1 MLFHKRVLLL
11 GQESHATRL
20 VRQALENA
28 GQFVLKEERN
38 SSAALEMARLF
49 QPEILF
55 VAVGENELE
64 WNEVLRQLKT
74 DAAFRA
80 IPIFMLIVSSAG
92 DSVVYNGSLDG
103 YEFSI
108 DPVKIEEVVR
118 SVIEILRTEQP
129 LGTSA

>member
-1 MLFHKRVLLL
+1 M
-11 GQESHATRL
+11 RL
-20 VRQALENA
+20 VRQALQNA
-28 GQFVLKEERN
+28 GQFLLKEEQN

-55 VAVGENELE
+55 VAVAENELD
-64 WNEVLRQLKT
+64 WNEVLRQLRT

-80 IPIFMLIVSSAG
+80 TPIFMLIVSSAG

-108 DPVKIEEVVR
+108 DPVKIDEVVR
-118 SVIEILRTEQP
+118 SVIEILRMEQP
-129 LGTSA
+129 LGTNA